1 MKKNALNTNNKHY
14 FKMSNE
20 RQFSK
25 TIVLCS
31 LLDDG
36 RVSDEQRY
44 KRRTKL
50 VLERELKRQ
59 QLAVEIECGKQV
71 ADDGLAAQ
79 NQLTLQVD
87 YILRCYL
94 WNYRKQ
100 RTGKGNRKAFT
111 IGLITKFVILLD
123 YIYNY

>member
-1 MKKNALNTNNKHY
+1 MGK
-14 FKMSNE
+14 E
-20 RQFSK
+20 RQYSK

-31 LLDDG
+31 LLDLAMEELAMSQ
-36 RVSDEQRY
+36 VF
-44 KRRTKL
+44 KRRTNNYKK

-87 YILRCYL
+87 YILD
-94 WNYRKQ
+94 
-100 RTGKGNRKAFT
+100 
-111 IGLITKFVILLD
+111 VIFGIRENKELVKIIEEHLLGD
-123 YIYNY
+123 

>member
-1 MKKNALNTNNKHY
+1 
-14 FKMSNE
+14 MSNE

-31 LLDDG
+31 LLDL
-36 RVSDEQRY
+36 SMEELAMSKEF

-50 VLERELKRQ
+50 YKGVLERELKRQ

-79 NQLTLQVD
+79 NQLTLQID
-87 YILRCYL
+87 Y
-94 WNYRKQ
+94 
-100 RTGKGNRKAFT
+100 
-111 IGLITKFVILLD
+111 LLD
-123 YIYNY
+123 VVFGIRENKELVKIIEQYLIND

>member
-1 MKKNALNTNNKHY
+1 MGK
-14 FKMSNE
+14 E

-31 LLDDG
+31 LLDLAMEELAMSQ
-36 RVSDEQRY
+36 VF
-44 KRRTKL
+44 KRRTNNYKK

-87 YILRCYL
+87 YILDAIFGIKENKEL
-94 WNYRKQ
+94 VKSIE
-100 RTGKGNRKAFT
+100 KH
-111 IGLITKFVILLD
+111 LLK
-123 YIYNY
+123 

>member
-1 MKKNALNTNNKHY
+1 
-14 FKMSNE
+14 MSNE

-31 LLDDG
+31 LLDLAMEELAM
-36 RVSDEQRY
+36 SKEF

-50 VLERELKRQ
+50 YKGVLERELKRQ
-59 QLAVEIECGKQV
+59 QLAVEIKCGKQV

-87 YILRCYL
+87 Y
-94 WNYRKQ
+94 
-100 RTGKGNRKAFT
+100 
-111 IGLITKFVILLD
+111 LLD
-123 YIYNY
+123 VIFGVQENKDLLTAIQKYING

>member
-1 MKKNALNTNNKHY
+1 LNNKHY

-31 LLDDG
+31 LLDLAMEELAM
-36 RVSDEQRY
+36 SKEF
-44 KRRTKL
+44 KRRTNNYKK

-87 YILRCYL
+87 YILDVIF
-94 WNYRKQ
+94 
-100 RTGKGNRKAFT
+100 G
-111 IGLITKFVILLD
+111 ITENKELVKSIEEHLLSD
-123 YIYNY
+123 

>member
-1 MKKNALNTNNKHY
+1 MGK
-14 FKMSNE
+14 E

-31 LLDDG
+31 LLDLAMEELAMSQ
-36 RVSDEQRY
+36 VF
-44 KRRTKL
+44 KRRTNNYKK

-87 YILRCYL
+87 YILDVIFGIRENKEL
-94 WNYRKQ
+94 VKSIEEHLL
-100 RTGKGNRKAFT
+100 GN
-111 IGLITKFVILLD
+111 
-123 YIYNY
+123 

>member
-1 MKKNALNTNNKHY
+1 
-14 FKMSNE
+14 MSNE

-31 LLDDG
+31 LLDLAMEELAM
-36 RVSDEQRY
+36 SKEF

-50 VLERELKRQ
+50 YKGVLERELKRQ

-71 ADDGLAAQ
+71 ADDGLAGQ

-87 YILRCYL
+87 YILDVIFGIRENKEL
-94 WNYRKQ
+94 VK
-100 RTGKGNRKAFT
+100 T
-111 IGLITKFVILLD
+111 IEEHLLGD
-123 YIYNY
+123 